1 MPDPLDGIEKQLRRR
16 NFDSPP
22 LHLWNPPLSGDIAIR
37 IAADGCWY
45 HEGTPILRESLVRLF
60 ASILRREDDG
70 CYYLVTPA
78 EKWRIEVELHPLI
91 VTDIVQV
98 DPVEG
103 GQPLL
108 QASLNTDK
116 TVLINSEHP
125 LFLEPAVGD
134 IPALK
139 LGHGL
144 TALLS
149 RAAWYRLADRAEEAG
164 AKNGALSITS
174 GDYRFELGPPG

>member
-1 MPDPLDGIEKQLRRR
+1 MADPLEGIEKQVRRR

-37 IAADGCWY
+37 IAADGSWY
-45 HEGTPILRESLVRLF
+45 HEGTPLLRESLVRLF

-70 CYYLVTPA
+70 DYYLVTPA

-98 DPVEG
+98 DPAEG

-116 TVLINSEHP
+116 TVPINAEYP
-125 LFLEPAVGD
+125 LFLEPVVGD

-139 LGHGL
+139 LAHGL

-149 RAAWYRLADRAEEAG
+149 RAAWYRLADMATEKDG
-164 AKNGALSITS
+164 VLCVSS
-174 GDYRFELGPPG
+174 GDYRFELGQPG